1 MSNALNTIKKI
12 LKNDA
17 QTKEE
22 AILTVIKGLTAE
34 DKKDL
39 SKIFDT
45 CLKSNLSKA
54 LYEMVNKQHY
64 KPTPSQV
71 NECLFKGFENVSM
84 HYFRDQLL
92 DSQSYDQNSFLQNIV
107 KFKQNKTLEMIINR
121 ELPDIKQLSNKTK
134 ESILLSAILNDNAD
148 ALKLLLSHKVLDN
161 SPQLINYTLEQ
172 STIHR
177 AKNVF
182 TFIINE
188 QPIQMNK
195 AQQINTAINSFDH
208 SDTSYF
214 DKILESKKFPEVNK
228 WLSSNKIET
237 NNMLESDIRMD
248 MNEHLQLNRNKP
260 KHTF

>member
-1 MSNALNTIKKI
+1 MSNALKTIKEI
-12 LKNDA
+12 LKNNADS
-17 QTKEE
+17 KEQ
-22 AILTVIKGLTAE
+22 AILKVINKLTTE

-54 LYEMVNKQHY
+54 LYQMVNKQHY

-92 DSQSYDQNSFLQNIV
+92 DAQSYDQNSFLINIV
-107 KFKQNKTLEMIINR
+107 KFKQNKILEMIVNR
-121 ELPDIKQLSNKTK
+121 EFPDIKNISAVSKQ
-134 ESILLSAILNDNAD
+134 SILLATILNDNAD
-148 ALKLLLSHKVLDN
+148 AFKLLLSKNVLEY
-161 SPQLINYTLEQ
+161 SPQMINYTLEQ
-172 STIHR
+172 ATINR
-177 AKNVF
+177 SKNMF

-188 QPIQMNK
+188 QDIKMNK
-195 AQQINTAINSFDH
+195 QEQINTALNSFDH
-208 SDTSYF
+208 SDKTYF
-214 DKILESKKFPEVNK
+214 EKLLESKKFPEVQK

-248 MNEHLQLNRNKP
+248 MNEHLNSNRNRPKP
-260 KHTF
+260 TF